1 MPDDYTLDESDA
13 DTTYD
18 ASERSPQAPSI
29 AGDYTAEDIKVLK
42 GLDAVRKRPGMY
54 IGDTDDI
61 TGLHHM
67 VYEVVDNAI
76 DEALAGYANKVQV
89 TIHTDNSVTVEDNGR
104 GIPVDL
110 HKEENRSAAEV
121 IMTELHAGGKFDNN
135 SYKVSGGLHGVGVSV
150 VNFLSEWLELEIH
163 RDDYIWRQRYEG
175 GVPKHAIARGEKTTH
190 RGTRVTF
197 KADPAIFSVT
207 EMNFETLSQRLREL
221 AFLNDGVF
229 IAIADDRTEKKHE
242 FCYQGGIVSFVKDLN
257 KNKVPLHEDPIFIRD
272 EKDGEAVE
280 IALQWNEGYTEN
292 LYCFTN
298 TIKNLDGGT
307 HLVGFKAALTRTMN
321 KYIEASGVLQ
331 KLKLSLE
338 GDDIREGLSAVISV
352 KIRDP
357 KFSSQT
363 KDKLVSSHVKTWV
376 EQVVGER
383 LGEFLEENPKE
394 VRRIVDKVIEAARA
408 REAARKARDLTRRK
422 GALDSASLPGKLAD
436 CQERDPRFCEIYFV
450 EGDSA
455 GGSAK
460 QGRDRRYQAILPLKG
475 KILNVERAR
484 LDKMLSSEEIRLMIT
499 ALGTG
504 IGAGDFDIAK
514 LRYHKI
520 IIMTD
525 ADVDGSHIRTL
536 ILTFFFRYMR
546 EIIDRGFL
554 FIAQPPLFKVAQG
567 KKDMYVKDEGEL
579 SRFLLTRVSE
589 NVEITPQAGLS
600 LKGEALVNM
609 LQRMEEYLLHARK
622 LQARGVPREA
632 LDVLFGEGFV
642 DRSAMGDPEK
652 LDALVK
658 ALTAQGFEHARL
670 MTDEETETPTVH
682 FSVGGNGTGKKVIIS
697 SEVLS
702 TYEYR
707 QMAKSYE
714 QLSAFGLPPYSVR
727 SRNAKA
733 IESEARA
740 LDMPSDNIEVAQKVA
755 AAFAGEASDARDFAT
770 VDDLIEH
777 IYERAKKGLAISR
790 YKGLGEMNPEQL
802 WETTMDPERRRLL
815 QVKIEDGVGAEELFT
830 VLMGDQVEPRRV
842 FIQDNALEVKNLDI

>member
-1 MPDDYTLDESDA
+1 MADDYTKEETARPTPDPLIDGG
-13 DTTYD
+13 
-18 ASERSPQAPSI
+18 RGQA
-29 AGDYTAEDIKVLK
+29 AYTAEDIKVLK

-76 DEALAGYANKVQV
+76 DEALAGHADRV
-89 TIHTDNSVTVEDNGR
+89 TVAIHVDNSVTVTDNGR

-163 RDDYIWRQRYEG
+163 RDGNVWRQRYER
-175 GVPKHAIARGEKTTH
+175 GVPVKAIVRGEKTAV

-197 KADPAIFSVT
+197 KADSEIFSVT
-207 EMNFETLSQRLREL
+207 EMNYETLSQRLREL
-221 AFLNDGVF
+221 AFLNSGVQ
-229 IAIADDRTEKKHE
+229 IEIRDERSEKHHE

-257 KNKVPLHEDPIFIRD
+257 KAKTPLHEEPIFIRD
-272 EKDGEAVE
+272 EKDGEMVE
-280 IALQWNEGYTEN
+280 IAMQWNEGYSEN
-292 LYCFTN
+292 IYTFTN

-321 KYIEASGVLQ
+321 KYLDELGIMQ

-338 GDDIREGLSAVISV
+338 GDDIREGLSAVVSV

-460 QGRDRRYQAILPLKG
+460 QGRDRRFQAILPLKG

-484 LDKMLSSEEIRLMIT
+484 LDKMLSSEEIRVMIT

-504 IGAGDFDIAK
+504 IGAGDFDVNK

-546 EIIDRGFL
+546 EVIDRGHL

-567 KKDMYVKDEGEL
+567 KKDTYIKDEGEL
-579 SRFLLTRVSE
+579 SRFLLNRVSE
-589 NVEITPQAGLS
+589 AVEVTPQGGMPLR
-600 LKGEALVNM
+600 GEPLTSM
-609 LQRMEEYLLHARK
+609 MQRIEEYRSHGQR
-622 LQARGVPREA
+622 LQSRGVPREA
-632 LDVLFGEGFV
+632 LDVLMAQGF
-642 DRSAMGDPEK
+642 DRPSLDDPQKIE
-652 LDALVK
+652 ALVK
-658 ALTAQGFEHARL
+658 ALATAGFINVQAIHDPA
-670 MTDEETETPTVH
+670 DTPVIQ
-682 FSVGGNGTGKKVIIS
+682 FQIGMNGSGKKIS
-697 SEVLS
+697 LNADFLAL
-702 TYEYR
+702 YEFR
-707 QMAKSYE
+707 QMAKVYE
-714 QLSAFGLPPYSVR
+714 QLSAFGLPPYSLKH
-727 SRNAKA
+727 N
-733 IESEARA
+733 EDTET
-740 LDMPSDNIEVAQKVA
+740 LTTMD
-755 AAFAGEASDARDFAT
+755 T
-770 VDDLIEH
+770 LIDH
-777 IYERAKKGLAISR
+777 VYEFAKKGLAISR

-802 WETTMDPERRRLL
+802 WETTMNPETRRLL
-815 QVKIEDGVGAEELFT
+815 QVRIEDGVAAEELFT
-830 VLMGDQVEPRRV
+830 ILMGDQVEPRRD
-842 FIQDNALEVKNLDI
+842 FIQDNALDVKNLDV